1 MPRSNF
7 VQPFTVLQ
15 NHTRI
20 LNIILDIDICL
31 VRPLPYNRVA
41 VMHWKAKHRKDNEAL
56 RRLAV
61 VLLKLASI
69 AESIALR
76 SRPFCAIVLWLL
88 CRAEARTRDLAFRIG
103 GGAAFTLP
111 SAASPVSW
119 LGGAGEAA
127 RLAERFRALA
137 VGFFALS
144 RQTARGVWAARLYGS
159 LSQLADQRAVI
170 GPSPCSGPLHR
181 SLIDTS

>member
-1 MPRSNF
+1 MQRN
-7 VQPFTVLQ
+7 VT
-15 NHTRI
+15 
-20 LNIILDIDICL
+20 D
-31 VRPLPYNRVA
+31 
-41 VMHWKAKHRKDNEAL
+41 RKDNEAL

-88 CRAEARTRDLAFRIG
+88 CRAEARVYDFACRTGA
-103 GGAAFTLP
+103 GAAFAFP
-111 SAASPVSW
+111 SAASPVGW

-137 VGFFALS
+137 AGFFALS
-144 RQTARGVWAARLYGS
+144 RLAARDLRTSRLNGS
-159 LSQLADQRAVI
+159 VSRFDNCRTVI
-170 GPSPCSGPLHR
+170 GPSHCPLHR

>member
-1 MPRSNF
+1 
-7 VQPFTVLQ
+7 
-15 NHTRI
+15 
-20 LNIILDIDICL
+20 
-31 VRPLPYNRVA
+31 
-41 VMHWKAKHRKDNEAL
+41 MHWNATDRKDDEAL

-61 VLLKLASI
+61 VLLMLAGI

-88 CRAEARTRDLAFRIG
+88 CRAEARVCDFACKSGL
-103 GGAAFTLP
+103 GAAFAFP

-127 RLAERFRALA
+127 RLAEKFRALA
-137 VGFFALS
+137 EGFFALS
-144 RQTARGVWAARLYGS
+144 RLAARDLRTSRRNGS
-159 LSQLADQRAVI
+159 VSLFDNCRTVI

-181 SLIDTS
+181 QSIDTS

>member
-1 MPRSNF
+1 
-7 VQPFTVLQ
+7 
-15 NHTRI
+15 
-20 LNIILDIDICL
+20 
-31 VRPLPYNRVA
+31 
-41 VMHWKAKHRKDNEAL
+41 MHLIAKDRKDNEAL

-69 AESIALR
+69 AECIALR

-88 CRAEARTRDLAFRIG
+88 CRAEARVTGFAVKAGLGATLAFPC
-103 GGAAFTLP
+103 T
-111 SAASPVSW
+111 ASTVSW

-137 VGFFALS
+137 EGFFVLS
-144 RQTARGVWAARLYGS
+144 RQAARGVWAARRNGS
-159 LSQLADQRAVI
+159 VSRLADYRAVMRL
-170 GPSPCSGPLHR
+170 GHCSGLRHR

>member
-1 MPRSNF
+1 M
-7 VQPFTVLQ
+7 
-15 NHTRI
+15 
-20 LNIILDIDICL
+20 
-31 VRPLPYNRVA
+31 
-41 VMHWKAKHRKDNEAL
+41 MHCQAKDRKDNEAL

-61 VLLKLASI
+61 VLLKLESI

-88 CRAEARTRDLAFRIG
+88 CRAESRVTGFAVKAGLSSAMAF
-103 GGAAFTLP
+103 P
-111 SAASPVSW
+111 SAGSPICW

-137 VGFFALS
+137 AGFFALS
-144 RQTARGVWAARLYGS
+144 RQARQGLRTARRDGS
-159 LSQLADQRAVI
+159 ASLFDNCRTVI

-181 SLIDTS
+181 LLIDTS